1 MIPYSL
7 PAPDIFSIDESY
19 VEVRIVVPQTIIRR
33 EKGVT
38 TVESKF
44 VNPRIKK
51 VSFDMPFDN
60 SIEVDEEDYGI
71 EEGDVDDALNRIEAI
86 FTKDSGGVTE

>member
-7 PAPDIFSIDESY
+7 PAPDIFSMDESY
-19 VEVRIVVPQTIIRR
+19 VEVRILVPQTIIRR

-60 SIEVDEEDYGI
+60 SIEVDEEEDYGI
-71 EEGDVDDALNRIEAI
+71 EEGVHTNSLTYSFE
-86 FTKDSGGVTE
+86 DSF

>member
-7 PAPDIFSIDESY
+7 PAPDIFSMDESY
-19 VEVRIVVPQTIIRR
+19 VELRILVPQTIIRR

-60 SIEVDEEDYGI
+60 SIKSIEVDEEDYGI
-71 EEGDVDDALNRIEAI
+71 EEGVHSNSLTYSFE
-86 FTKDSGGVTE
+86 DSF

>member
-7 PAPDIFSIDESY
+7 PAPHIFPMDESY
-19 VEVRIVVPQTIIRR
+19 VEVRILVPQTIIRR

-71 EEGDVDDALNRIEAI
+71 EEGVHSNSLTYSFE
-86 FTKDSGGVTE
+86 DSF

>member
-7 PAPDIFSIDESY
+7 PAPDIFSMDESY
-19 VEVRIVVPQTIIRR
+19 IEVRISVPQTIIRR

-38 TVESKF
+38 TVESNF

-60 SIEVDEEDYGI
+60 SIEVDEEEDYGI
-71 EEGDVDDALNRIEAI
+71 EEGVHTNSLTYSFE
-86 FTKDSGGVTE
+86 DSF